1 MMNKDGK
8 VIQRLMPTGPA
19 VGLFSDMQF
28 NVEQVQINKGD
39 ILLGYTDGFTDAKNY
54 AGDLFSEERMLKSIQ
69 ASWTSTFS
77 MVFELKTEL
86 RNHIGGQDQYDDVTL
101 ISFRRK
107 LTIETDN
114 HTISRVAKMD
124 NIGELR
130 DFVEAAAVQAGL
142 DHEYAFAFKL
152 AVEEVCMNI
161 IQYGYEGREP
171 GLINLAFESNKN
183 KATLTIQDDGI
194 HFSPEMV
201 DKPDIESDLEDRQIG
216 GLGIYFVNELMDH
229 VTYNKDENNENVLV
243 LEKELST
250 D

>member
-1 MMNKDGK
+1 
-8 VIQRLMPTGPA
+8 
-19 VGLFSDMQF
+19 
-28 NVEQVQINKGD
+28 
-39 ILLGYTDGFTDAKNY
+39 
-54 AGDLFSEERMLKSIQ
+54 
-69 ASWTSTFS
+69 
-77 MVFELKTEL
+77 
-86 RNHIGGQDQYDDVTL
+86 
-101 ISFRRK
+101 
-107 LTIETDN
+107 
-114 HTISRVAKMD
+114 MD